1 MLGREDNV
9 IDGKEQGGG
18 SDGGSESE
26 SLAQREAGDK
36 KVASLA

>member
-1 MLGREDNV
+1 MLGREETV

-18 SDGGSESE
+18 SEGSDSG

-36 KVASLA
+36 KVATLA